1 MILAGNSNI
10 TSFRQQG
17 LQAASHEQTSVH
29 WVGALQIN
37 HFFDDHPAGAKVRR
51 LFAAEQGWKFLS
63 IGTHDVFALCH
74 FSTQNK
80 QKECLASLREL
91 YRQVFT
97 EFQQAGR
104 LAWLI
109 FPQPLHQVSFPG
121 LTSKDILTIANLFY
135 DTIKSLC
142 LEHNIPVIDP
152 CASIVDRNGEPLSHL
167 VQRDGI
173 HLNVEGIKIYLDRIS
188 ALTGLTMK
196 LSNREAPFEPASEV
210 ESFCSLLL
218 DELGVPFHAVLSPSD
233 FKKELSQFISGL
245 LRDRGLDMTI
255 DNGTELVDSGL
266 LDSLSLVQ
274 VYTYATDLIKLEIP
288 FDVSLR
294 ALNTLS
300 KISEFLFGKKN
311 EHGGPN
317 AENLSQQDFL
327 LSLRGDYA
335 DADQRDRILE
345 ADRHIG
351 SMDDALFRS
360 FQEEVAIASHG
371 VSIRYGVILFW
382 IALNKASRGDYRNAL
397 EHIEAAGDRRR
408 AFPFQ
413 SPRVDSYSTEWR
425 AKSPETAGKEKM
437 LWELQVDESVL
448 RVTSPTE
455 ETLKNEYKKI
465 LALAEKGDVNQ
476 AVLGLERLAQNNPGI
491 ALFANDLGVLY
502 TRLGNKE
509 KSLAAYLK
517 AVKIDPSNITFLKNL
532 ADFQYAERGDVA
544 GAFALYSKALSI
556 KPDDVETLSLLG
568 HICIVDLNRVDDG
581 KFFFSR
587 VIALDPD
594 NAVARETLAA
604 LDAERSP
611 QFSQQPESG
620 TDKDDGEVMIRPD
633 DGAKD
638 YLVTALVSTYN
649 SERFIKGC
657 LEDLEAQ
664 TITDKVEIIV
674 IDSCSP
680 QNERAIVEE
689 FQKRYSN
696 IKYIRT
702 EQRETVYQAW
712 NRGIQ
717 AAKGRYITSANT
729 DDRHRKDAFAMMVK
743 VLEEHHEIALVYANV
758 IVTETENETFEKH
771 TPSGVYTWYDWDRAI
786 LLGKGCFMG
795 PQPMWRRSVHDLY
808 GFFDGSMVTSGDYE
822 FWLRISQTLK
832 FHHIKEFLGLYLAS
846 PTSVEHRNREIAQK
860 ENSRI
865 FSLYRSAA
873 RKKLLQFRPFK
884 HLADLAKKDPISR
897 TELTRLIGIID
908 DCAHVASTRHDEISP
923 WTHED
928 EQRLDAHMRDNH
940 FLESYHL
947 LTRAILTGLHRKYI
961 PLFIRIASKLLLESD
976 LNLSNPKTD
985 EETNTVNASAVS
997 RQDRL
1002 HRSITKGKTSII
1014 IVPSEPHTR
1023 VSQCIKGISRNT
1035 PEPHEIIVVAN
1046 RATGK
1051 TLQKAIKGLEN
1062 CSVLEVSNNNG
1073 RSGLINKGINTSSG
1087 EYLLLLD
1094 DGVDVTDG
1102 WLPGMLKSLNS
1113 VPDAGIVGPLIHGI
1127 DGLQQVKIGEIPR
1140 NGDRGKFAR
1149 DFQLRNIHR
1158 RIFAKNLHPSCLLFR
1173 SALFEKIGPLDEAL
1187 KTVDLSIDDYCMRS
1201 LLLGHGNMICGD
1213 VLLYYADDKTG
1224 AGARRRENRNTLM
1237 NKWSGID
1244 MQSLLG
1250 KQLALVNT
1258 IASARE
1264 FYDRGQVDQA
1274 FQELLE
1280 AIKAVPTDHTVYYV
1294 FAELLI
1300 DRKQYKHALDI
1311 LNAMPD
1317 HASDFKA
1324 LVLTGYCKEGMELLD
1339 EALADADRAL
1349 DSGQWTAMALNLKGL
1364 VAFKQGDRSAAGN
1377 YFQKAVDAD
1386 PGFGEPYTNLGV
1398 LRWSDGKRDEA
1409 IDLLER
1415 GFILSPFLSDI
1426 VTRYFSAI
1434 TELEAFS
1441 RAEKIFTEAKAL
1453 YPVNRR
1459 IAFLLID
1466 VLLKQ
1471 KNQDLAMKE
1480 IEQAMIVFGIDDDLL
1495 NAAIAVRQ
1503 NIGPLQILKASRQK
1517 ETLSLCMIVKN
1528 EQKHLARC
1536 LQSAK
1541 PVVDEMIVVDTG
1553 SSDRTKDIATAFGA
1567 RVFDYP
1573 WTGDFSAARN
1583 YSLAHATGD
1592 WILILDADEIIA
1604 RQDHEELRKL
1614 IARRSSPPMAYDFVT
1629 RNYILPVHITGWKA
1643 NDGEYPEEEAGTGWA
1658 YSIKVRLFPRD
1669 ARIQFV
1675 NPVHELVEP
1684 TLKQIN
1690 IRIKNSAIPIH
1701 HYGKLDQGKDLSK
1714 GQEYYELGRK
1724 KILETGDN
1732 VDALR
1737 ELAIQAGMLN
1747 RCDEAVDLWNRALKI
1762 QPDMVYAYVNLVN
1775 VNLQV
1780 GKFKDALLAAKKAL
1794 ALGPDIREVITS
1806 YALCEMFAGDVEQS
1820 VQVLEDLIRRD
1831 TEYPFAT
1838 IMLLAAYF
1846 CSGRKD
1852 KGNAIIESHRLS
1864 GSSAFAE
1871 AMAPFISKLMA
1882 AGRITQAKAVLDGL
1896 TGEKIEHDQLTAL
1909 GRECVEKLQTPCP
1922 TW

>member
-74 FSTQNK
+74 FSSQNK
-80 QKECLASLREL
+80 QKESLATLREL

-97 EFQQAGR
+97 EFQQDGR

-121 LTSKDILTIANLFY
+121 LTSKDILAIANLFY

-196 LSNREAPFEPASEV
+196 LINREAPFEPASEV

-233 FKKELSQFISGL
+233 FQKELSQFISGL

-255 DNGTELVDSGL
+255 DNETELVDSGL

-300 KISEFLFGKKN
+300 KISDFLFGKKN
-311 EHGGPN
+311 VHGGPN

-327 LSLRGDYA
+327 LSLGGDYA
-335 DADQRDRILE
+335 DADQKDRILE

-351 SMDDALFRS
+351 SMDDTLFRS

-371 VSIRYGVILFW
+371 VSIRYGIILFW
-382 IALNKASRGDYRNAL
+382 VALNKASRGDYRRAL
-397 EHIEAAGDRRR
+397 EYIEAAGDRRR

-413 SPRVDSYSTEWR
+413 SPRVDFYSTDWR
-425 AKSPETAGKEKM
+425 AKSPDTSGKKKM

-448 RVTSPTE
+448 RVTSPIE
-455 ETLKNEYKKI
+455 DALKNEYQKV
-465 LALAEKGDVNQ
+465 LALAEKGDVNE
-476 AVLGLERLAQNNPGI
+476 AVLSLERLAQNNPGI

-509 KSLAAYLK
+509 KSLAAYQK

-532 ADFQYAERGDVA
+532 ADFQYAQQGDIA

-568 HICIVDLNRVDDG
+568 HICIVNLNRVDDG

-594 NAVARETLAA
+594 NAVAQGTLAA
-604 LDAERSP
+604 LNAKRSR
-611 QFSQQPESG
+611 QLSQQPESG

-638 YLVTALVSTYN
+638 YLVTALVSAYN
-649 SERFIKGC
+649 SERFIRGC

-664 TITDKVEIIV
+664 TIADKVEIIV

-680 QNERAIVEE
+680 QNESAIVEE

-717 AAKGRYITSANT
+717 AAKGKYITNANT

-758 IVTETENETFEKH
+758 IVTNAENETFEKH
-771 TPSGVYTWYDWDRAI
+771 TPSGVYNWYDWDRSI

-808 GFFDGSMVTSGDYE
+808 GFFDESMVTSGDYE

-846 PTSVEHRNREIAQK
+846 PTSVEHINREIAQK
-860 ENSRI
+860 ENNRI
-865 FSLYRSAA
+865 FTLYRSAA
-873 RKKLLQFRPFK
+873 RKKILHFRPFEQ
-884 HLADLAKKDPISR
+884 LAELAKKDPTSR
-897 TELTRLIGIID
+897 NELIRLVDIID
-908 DCAHVASTRHDEISP
+908 DCAHTVSVRQNESLS

-928 EQRLDAHMRDNH
+928 AQRLDTQMRENH
-940 FLESYHL
+940 FLEAYHL
-947 LTRAILTGLHRKYI
+947 LAKAILTGLHKKYI
-961 PLFIRIASKLLLESD
+961 PLFIRIASKHLLERD
-976 LNLSNPKTD
+976 LNLSDPKTD
-985 EETNTVNASAVS
+985 EGTNTVDAPTVS
-997 RQDRL
+997 RQDKL
-1002 HRSITKGKTSII
+1002 PRSITKGLTSII
-1014 IVPSEPHTR
+1014 IVPSEPHQR
-1023 VSQCIKGISRNT
+1023 VSHCIEGISRNT
-1035 PEPHEIIVVAN
+1035 PEPHEIIVVVDS
-1046 RATGK
+1046 ATGK
-1051 TLQKAIKGLEN
+1051 ILQKTNKGLGN
-1062 CSVLEVSNNNG
+1062 FSVLEVANNNG
-1073 RSGLINKGINTSSG
+1073 RPALFNKGINASSG

-1094 DGVDVTDG
+1094 DGMDVTG
-1102 WLPGMLKSLNS
+1102 EWLSGMLKCLHSS
-1113 VPDAGIVGPLIHGI
+1113 PDAGIIGPLTHGI

-1140 NGDRGKFAR
+1140 NGDRDRFSR
-1149 DFQLRNIHR
+1149 DFRRRNMHR
-1158 RIFAKNLHPSCLLFR
+1158 RILAKNIYPSCLLFR
-1173 SALFEKIGPLDEAL
+1173 RALFEQLGSLDEAFE
-1187 KTVDLSIDDYCMRS
+1187 TINLSIDDYCMRS
-1201 LLLGHGNMICGD
+1201 LLLGHSNMICGD
-1213 VLLYYADDKTG
+1213 VLLYYAGNKTG
-1224 AGARRRENRNTLM
+1224 ADTRRRGSPNALM
-1237 NKWSGID
+1237 NKWSGFD
-1244 MQSLLG
+1244 VQSLLG

-1258 IASARE
+1258 LASARE
-1264 FYDRGQVDQA
+1264 FYDRGQADLA
-1274 FQELLE
+1274 FQALLN
-1280 AIKAVPTDHTVYYV
+1280 AIKAVPTDRSVYHV

-1300 DRKQYKHALDI
+1300 DSKQFKHALDI
-1311 LNAMPD
+1311 LDAMPD
-1317 HASDFKA
+1317 RASDFKA
-1324 LVLTGYCKEGMELLD
+1324 FVLAGYCKEGMELLD
-1339 EALADADRAL
+1339 EAFADAEHTL
-1349 DSGQWTAMALNLKGL
+1349 TSGQFTAMALNLKGL
-1364 VAFKQGDRSAAGN
+1364 VADKRSDRIAAEN
-1377 YFQKAVDAD
+1377 YFQKAIEAD
-1386 PGFGEPYTNLGV
+1386 PGFGEPYTMLGV
-1398 LRWSDGKRDEA
+1398 LRWSSGQRDEA

-1415 GFILSPFLSDI
+1415 GFILSPFQSYN
-1426 VTRYFSAI
+1426 VTRYFSAV
-1434 TELEAFS
+1434 TEMEVFP

-1453 YPVNRR
+1453 YPSNRR

-1466 VLLKQ
+1466 ILLKQ
-1471 KNQDLAMKE
+1471 EKHDPAMDE
-1480 IEQAMIVFGIDDDLL
+1480 IEQAMIVFGIDDGIL

-1503 NIGPLQILKASRQK
+1503 KIGPLQKSKTSPSQK
-1517 ETLSLCMIVKN
+1517 TLSLCMIVKN

-1536 LQSAK
+1536 LQSVK

-1567 RVFDYP
+1567 KVFDSP
-1573 WTGDFSAARN
+1573 WTGDFSVARN
-1583 YSLAHATGD
+1583 YSLAQATGD
-1592 WILILDADEIIA
+1592 WVLILDADEVIA

-1614 IARRSSPPMAYDFVT
+1614 ITSKSSLPMAYDFVT
-1629 RNYILPVHITGWKA
+1629 RNYIVPVHVTGWKA
-1643 NDGEYPEEEAGTGWA
+1643 NDGKYPEEEAGTGWA
-1658 YSIKVRLFPRD
+1658 HSLKVRLFPRD
-1669 ARIQFV
+1669 ARIKFV
-1675 NPVHELVEP
+1675 NPVHELVE
-1684 TLKQIN
+1684 TSIRQIN
-1690 IRIKNSAIPIH
+1690 MRIKNSAIPIH
-1701 HYGKLDQGKDLSK
+1701 HYGKLDQCKDMSK
-1714 GQEYYELGRK
+1714 GQEYYKLGRK
-1724 KILETGDN
+1724 KLEETGDN

-1737 ELAIQAGMLN
+1737 ELAIQAGQLD
-1747 RCDEAVDLWNRALKI
+1747 RCEEAVDLWNRLLKI
-1762 QPDMVYAYVNLVN
+1762 EPNMLYAYINLVH
-1775 VNLQV
+1775 VNLQMD
-1780 GKFKDALLAAKKAL
+1780 KFEDALSAAKKAL
-1794 ALGPDIREVITS
+1794 ALGPDIREVIS
-1806 YALCEMFAGDVEQS
+1806 GYALCEMYAGDVEQT
-1820 VQVLEDLIRRD
+1820 VLALEDLSKRD
-1831 TEYPFAT
+1831 PGYPFAT
-1838 IMLLAAYF
+1838 VMLLAAYF
-1846 CSGRKD
+1846 CSGRTD
-1852 KGNAIIESHRLS
+1852 KGAAIIESQRLS

-1871 AMAPFISKLMA
+1871 AIAPFISKLMA
-1882 AGRITQAKAVLDGL
+1882 AGRITQAKALLDGL
-1896 TGEKIEHDQLTAL
+1896 AEKKIEHDQLTAL
-1909 GRECVEKLQTPCP
+1909 SVECV
-1922 TW
+1922 